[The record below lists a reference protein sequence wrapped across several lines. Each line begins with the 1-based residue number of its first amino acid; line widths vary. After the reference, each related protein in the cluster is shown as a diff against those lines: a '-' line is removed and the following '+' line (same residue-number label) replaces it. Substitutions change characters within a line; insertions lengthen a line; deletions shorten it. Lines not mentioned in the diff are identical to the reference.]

1 MLGAT
6 IMKHP
11 ARPTNSTPGFDL
23 RRSFRAFTPAA
34 VPLAGAALGLAGL
47 LAPAGQAEDADRF
60 RPYVRFHSGDI
71 SPLWGVDDLWS
82 FSVGANF
89 NQYLGAE
96 LTLDFFER
104 EYESESLGGVVAEV
118 SAWNP
123 LPYFRLRYPMANNRL
138 VPYVLAGV
146 GPTFLQFNDRQKAA
160 FGQEVDIEGWTVSVG
175 LGGGVEYFIGD
186 NVTFGLEGKYLW
198 MNPID
203 AKVAGEST
211 EVELSS
217 AMFTFGLRVYWDEN
231 NPRPL
236 LGDPEQPNPNRFYFG
251 MRVGGHIMTD
261 SEFSHGVSFGDEAS
275 AKGSFNQTGSLAFGY
290 DFGEHLG
297 VELAADS
304 IEPNLEYDG
313 YGAVSEYG
321 MGAVIPYLRL
331 RYPMHRGRWVPYL
344 MAGAGIVYGE
354 NNDQKEAGAGLD
366 IDAKGI
372 YPALAVGGGIEY
384 FVARN
389 FSINAD
395 ARWLYSWDHEFR
407 INGADAGG
415 DFSTVM
421 LNLGFRVYLFE
432 SKGK

>member
-1 MLGAT
+1 MLRAAFMKPTPKRPQRPHRRPSGSSHAFRSPWLPVTGA
-6 IMKHP
+6 
-11 ARPTNSTPGFDL
+11 AL
-23 RRSFRAFTPAA
+23 C
-34 VPLAGAALGLAGL
+34 LAGA
-47 LAPAGQAEDADRF
+47 LAPAGRAEDADRF
-60 RPYVRFHSGDI
+60 RPYLRFHSGDI

-82 FSVGANF
+82 FSLGANF

-104 EYESESLGGVVAEV
+104 EYEYESLGGVLGEV

-123 LPYFRLRYPMANNRL
+123 LPYLRLRYPMANNRL

-160 FGQEVDIEGWTVSVG
+160 FGQPVDIEGWTVSVG

-186 NVTFGLEGKYLW
+186 NVTFGVEGKYLW
-198 MNPID
+198 MSPLD
-203 AKVAGEST
+203 STVAGAST

-236 LGDPEQPNPNRFYFG
+236 LGEAEQRTPNRFYFG
-251 MRVGGHIMTD
+251 LRLGGHVLTD
-261 SEFSHGVSFGDEAS
+261 DEFSDGVSFGREPS
-275 AKGSFNQTGSLAFGY
+275 AKGSFSQAGSLAFGY

-304 IEPNLEYDG
+304 LEPNLEYEG

-321 MGAVIPYLRL
+321 MGAVLPYLRL
-331 RYPMHRGRWVPYL
+331 RYPMQRGRWVPYL

-354 NNDQKEAGAGLD
+354 SNDQKEAGADLD

-389 FSINAD
+389 FSLNAD
-395 ARWLYSWDHEFR
+395 ARWLYSWGHEFE
-407 INGADAGG
+407 INGRPAEG

-421 LNLGFRVYLFE
+421 LHLGFRVYLFE
-432 SKGK
+432 TKGK

>member
-1 MLGAT
+1 
-6 IMKHP
+6 MKQ
-11 ARPTNSTPGFDL
+11 PT
-23 RRSFRAFTPAA
+23 RRTNRAAHCSRNRSCRAFTSSA

-60 RPYVRFHSGDI
+60 RPYIRFHSGDI

-82 FSVGANF
+82 FGVGANF
-89 NQYLGAE
+89 NRYLGAE

-104 EYESESLGGVVAEV
+104 EYEYESLGDVIGEV

-123 LPYFRLRYPMANNRL
+123 LPYFRFRYPMANDRL

-160 FGQEVDIEGWTVSVG
+160 YGEEVDIEGTTVSVG
-175 LGGGVEYFIGD
+175 LGAGIEYFIGD
-186 NVTFGLEGKYLW
+186 NVTFGVEGKYIW

-203 AKVAGEST
+203 ATVAGEST

-236 LGDPEQPNPNRFYFG
+236 LGDPEHRTPNRFYFG
-251 MRVGGHIMTD
+251 LRVGGHVMTD
-261 SEFSHGVSFGDEAS
+261 DEFSNGVSFSPEPS
-275 AKGSFNQTGSLAFGY
+275 AKGSFSQTGSLAFGY

-297 VELAADS
+297 IELAADS
-304 IEPNLEYDG
+304 IEPNLDYEG

-321 MGAVIPYLRL
+321 MGAVMPYLRL
-331 RYPMHRGRWVPYL
+331 RYPMQRGRWVPYL

-354 NNDQKEAGAGLD
+354 SNDQKEDGAGLD

-372 YPALAVGGGIEY
+372 YPAIAVGGGVEY

-395 ARWLYSWDHEFR
+395 ARWLYSWDHEFD
-407 INGADAGG
+407 INGRQASG